1 MNIMNYSQAHKI
13 QYLPR
18 LTIAVIFF
26 LAIASHSAIAAT
38 VLYVG
43 KTSAPSDSLQQIKE
57 AARFYGLDMSVTG
70 VAESR
75 QAVIA
80 ESIQRKDVVAA
91 VITADALSHLD
102 RKSFLKENTR
112 RIPLLIIGIEN
123 TTSPD
128 LLKEWSSGLIVECR
142 MSSLE
147 AGSKFYVTTNVKDVT
162 RQLSGVNLPLK
173 QSVLSYLAIKSG
185 NDGLSLMNVSHGN
198 TSLPVFARARS
209 GDQDIFFATK
219 LDPVD
224 VPVAADP
231 YRQQAVFAS
240 SAVPMIFLH
249 HAAGEYG
256 WHSPGNYANL
266 TIDDI
271 WLREPYGHVNYKE
284 LLNEAKQHNFHMT
297 AAFIPWNFD
306 RSRPDVVSLFL
317 AHPDKLSICMHGNNH
332 VHQEFGP
339 LDSHP
344 LSKQI
349 VDIKQGLARMEKFSQ
364 LTHIPYDAVMV
375 FPHSIAPMAT
385 LAELKR
391 YNLLATANSL
401 NVPLDTQAQAGA
413 EFALRTGTL
422 QFANFPSL
430 RRYSAET
437 SIPEPQLAIDAFLGN
452 PMLFYGHESFFSS
465 GMGAFNEVADTVNKL
480 QPDTQW
486 KGLGYIVRH
495 LYLEKLRDDGNYDVR
510 AYSAS
515 IELKNPH
522 SHDAVF
528 FVEKAEDFAMPLEVF
543 VDGKSYPYQ
552 RSGSHLRLEL
562 PIQAGMTREIG
573 ITYGNDF
580 NLAAVDISKNS
591 LKTNAI
597 RSLSDFRDD
606 FVSRS
611 ALGRRFIHSYAE
623 NGSEWNRV
631 MLAIFAAAV
640 LLLVFNHMRK
650 AGKKVRTLPKSSV
663 MGGSH

>member
-1 MNIMNYSQAHKI
+1 
-13 QYLPR
+13 
-18 LTIAVIFF
+18 
-26 LAIASHSAIAAT
+26 
-38 VLYVG
+38 
-43 KTSAPSDSLQQIKE
+43 
-57 AARFYGLDMSVTG
+57 
-70 VAESR
+70 
-75 QAVIA
+75 
-80 ESIQRKDVVAA
+80 
-91 VITADALSHLD
+91 
-102 RKSFLKENTR
+102 
-112 RIPLLIIGIEN
+112 
-123 TTSPD
+123 
-128 LLKEWSSGLIVECR
+128 
-142 MSSLE
+142 
-147 AGSKFYVTTNVKDVT
+147 
-162 RQLSGVNLPLK
+162 
-173 QSVLSYLAIKSG
+173 
-185 NDGLSLMNVSHGN
+185 
-198 TSLPVFARARS
+198 
-209 GDQDIFFATK
+209 
-219 LDPVD
+219 
-224 VPVAADP
+224 
-231 YRQQAVFAS
+231 
-240 SAVPMIFLH
+240 
-249 HAAGEYG
+249 
-256 WHSPGNYANL
+256 
-266 TIDDI
+266 
-271 WLREPYGHVNYKE
+271 
-284 LLNEAKQHNFHMT
+284 
-297 AAFIPWNFD
+297 
-306 RSRPDVVSLFL
+306 
-317 AHPDKLSICMHGNNH
+317 
-332 VHQEFGP
+332 
-339 LDSHP
+339 
-344 LSKQI
+344 
-349 VDIKQGLARMEKFSQ
+349 
-364 LTHIPYDAVMV
+364 
-375 FPHSIAPMAT
+375 
-385 LAELKR
+385 
-391 YNLLATANSL
+391 
-401 NVPLDTQAQAGA
+401 
-413 EFALRTGTL
+413 
-422 QFANFPSL
+422 
-430 RRYSAET
+430 
-437 SIPEPQLAIDAFLGN
+437 
-452 PMLFYGHESFFSS
+452 
-465 GMGAFNEVADTVNKL
+465 VADTVNKL